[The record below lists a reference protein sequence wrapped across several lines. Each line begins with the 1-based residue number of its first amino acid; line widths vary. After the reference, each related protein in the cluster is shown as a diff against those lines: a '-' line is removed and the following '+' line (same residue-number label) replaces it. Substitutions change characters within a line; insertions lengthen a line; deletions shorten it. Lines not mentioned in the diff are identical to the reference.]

1 MNLTMKKTKYLN
13 LILIAVLFTTI
24 GFSQGKKKEKNLIE
38 DLLKSRPDLF
48 KTILDDPAKFEM
60 QILYTQIDRDKNNVP
75 KFTSYKYRVNPKEY
89 FYPASSLKLSAA
101 ILSLQKLNELKIDGL
116 DRNTPLRIDSVESW
130 QRKTEKDISAFDSL
144 PSIAQF
150 IRKILL
156 VSDNDA
162 YNSLYEFLGQKYLNE
177 QLWNRGYKNINLI
190 HRLSTPLTKEQN
202 RITNPFTF
210 YSNDKIIYEQPGQKN
225 PKQYKNELPNLFRG
239 IGYLQNDSLINKPKD
254 FTYSNYFSLE
264 DLQNVLKAVIFPK
277 FIPAKQR
284 FNLTQDDYKFLQKYL
299 SMLPKESKY
308 PKYDTAKCWDSSVKY
323 FMYGDTK
330 SSIPENIRIFNKVGG
345 AYGYLIDNAYI
356 VDFINKVEF
365 LLTAVIYVNNDKIF
379 NDDKYEYDEI
389 GIPFLAN
396 FGKIIY
402 EYELKREK
410 KFKPSLYE
418 FVFDYSTP

>member
-1 MNLTMKKTKYLN
+1 MKAKSFVLFLIILTITSVCLSQGRKKEEN
-13 LILIAVLFTTI
+13 LI
-24 GFSQGKKKEKNLIE
+24 GE
-38 DLLKSRPDLF
+38 LLKSRPDLF
-48 KTILDDPAKFEM
+48 KTILDDPAKFEI

-89 FYPASSLKLSAA
+89 FYPASSVKLSAA
-101 ILSLQKLNELKIDGL
+101 ILSLQKLNELKINNL
-116 DRNTPLRIDSVESW
+116 NRNTPLRIDSAEAW
-130 QRKTEKDISAFDSL
+130 QRMTDKDVTAPDSL
-144 PSIAQF
+144 PTIAQF

-177 QLWNRGYKNINLI
+177 QLWKHGYRNVNLI
-190 HRLSTPLTKEQN
+190 HRLSIPLTKEQN

-210 YSNDKIIYEQPGQKN
+210 YNHDEIIYEQHGQKN
-225 PKQYKNELPNLFRG
+225 LKQYKNELPNLLRG
-239 IGYLQNDSLINKPKD
+239 IGYIQDDSLIKKPKD
-254 FTYSNYFSLE
+254 FTYSNYFALE
-264 DLQNVLKAVIFPK
+264 DLQNVLRAVIFPK

-330 SSIPENIRIFNKVGG
+330 SSIPENIRIFNKIGG

-356 VDFINKVEF
+356 VDFVNKVEF
-365 LLTAVIYVNNDKIF
+365 LLTAVIYVNNDRIF

-389 GIPFLAN
+389 GVPFLAN
-396 FGKIIY
+396 LGKIIY
-402 EYELKREK
+402 QHELKRNR
-410 KFKPSLYE
+410 KFKPNLYE
-418 FVFDYSTP
+418 FVIDYSTP